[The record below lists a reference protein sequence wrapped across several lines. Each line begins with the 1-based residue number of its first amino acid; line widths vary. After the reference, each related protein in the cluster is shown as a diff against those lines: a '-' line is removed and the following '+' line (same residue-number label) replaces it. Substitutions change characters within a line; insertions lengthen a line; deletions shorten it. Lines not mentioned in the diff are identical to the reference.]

1 MTLMAFGANETPI
14 EHAGLVDLLILSL
27 CQEAFLFSL
36 WGFTS
41 VVCLNYWGRRGEGL
55 REFKIL

>member
-14 EHAGLVDLLILSL
+14 EHAGLVYLLILSL

-36 WGFTS
+36 WGFAS
-41 VVCLNYWGRRGEGL
+41 VVWLKLLGGGEEGL
-55 REFKIL
+55 QEFKIL